1 MKQKK
6 FAPWL
11 ASQCACTFRRL
22 QIREDG
28 DGALFS
34 FLRRLVLSLRGG
46 ETLDRELQFLFL
58 LLPLRFFLVVL
69 LDHLLLR
76 RKLCEQL
83 LVRNTLL

>member
-11 ASQCACTFRRL
+11 ASLCACTFRRL

-28 DGALFS
+28 DGALLS
-34 FLRRLVLSLRGG
+34 FWRRLVLSLRGG
-46 ETLDRELQFLFL
+46 ETLDRELQLLFL
-58 LLPLRFFLVVL
+58 PLPLRFFLVVL

-76 RKLCEQL
+76 RELCE
-83 LVRNTLL
+83 